1 MPFFKMQNKLTY
13 QLPDAVP
20 IQPINDSL
28 FIQKKISLSI
38 LRLDL
43 IDPVI
48 SGNKLFKL
56 KNYLEKALVLNQQ
69 VITFGGAYSNHLVA
83 CAHAC
88 KKWGIKCTGIVRG
101 EEPKTISHSL
111 QNCLQDEMVLKYI
124 SRHEYDTSEAL
135 IIINNHLPQTENYVI
150 IPEGGFG
157 PDGAKGAEKIAE
169 LYDNEFSH
177 VCLACGTATTFG
189 GILNSGKP
197 HITLGFNV
205 TKDDIGKR
213 LLTLKVRS
221 KNYQILNDFNFG
233 GYARKTEEL
242 INFMNAFYTTNK
254 IPTDFVYT
262 GKMMYGILNLIKND
276 FFKPGCKILAIHSG
290 GLQGNLSL
298 PQGTLLF

>member
-1 MPFFKMQNKLTY
+1 
-13 QLPDAVP
+13 
-20 IQPINDSL
+20 
-28 FIQKKISLSI
+28 
-38 LRLDL
+38 
-43 IDPVI
+43 
-48 SGNKLFKL
+48 
-56 KNYLEKALVLNQQ
+56 
-69 VITFGGAYSNHLVA
+69 
-83 CAHAC
+83 
-88 KKWGIKCTGIVRG
+88 
-101 EEPKTISHSL
+101 
-111 QNCLQDEMVLKYI
+111 MVLKYI

-177 VCLACGTATTFG
+177 VCLASGTATTFA

-205 TKDDIGKR
+205 TKDDIQKR

-221 KNYQILNDFNFG
+221 KNYQIFNDFNFG

-242 INFMNAFYTTNK
+242 INFMNAFYATNK

-276 FFKPGCKILAIHSG
+276 FFKPSCKILAIHSG